1 MIRLTNRLSAAAS
14 LVRGGGS
21 IADVGTDHAYLP
33 VYLCQTG
40 KIKRAVASDIGEGPL
55 ENAARTVERFG
66 LSDRIGLRLSDGL
79 AAYAPGEVDEILI
92 CGMGGELIAG
102 ILRATPWICRPG
114 MHLVLQPMSH
124 GVDVRRFLCENGFQ
138 IENELCVSE
147 GRRVY
152 LCFSA
157 NWTGQDER
165 RPEAYYYFGEL
176 PAADA
181 TARTLQK
188 RVYAHLRTRADA
200 LRKAGRLAGEEAAL
214 RAVIETYER
223 MCLDDGQRNF

>member
-55 ENAARTVERFG
+55 ENAARTVERCG

-102 ILRATPWICRPG
+102 ILRAAPWICRPG

-223 MCLDDGQRNF
+223 MCRDDGQRDL